1 MLQIAIVEDE
11 KGEAEVLK
19 NYIARFE
26 KENEQPCQV
35 DVFSDGLA
43 FLDGYKHAHD
53 VIFMDIEMPHLN
65 GMETAKRLRALN
77 DEVPLVFVTN
87 MKQYAIEGYSVSA
100 LDFILKPINY
110 YRLASILKKLA
121 KNVEKRGAEKY
132 VRTEGRII
140 QVKLDSIYY
149 IEVNGREIIYHTETQ
164 EIRTYGKLKDLEE
177 EFASHGFVRCHHA
190 YLINLKHIKSVDKDS
205 VTVGNSEI
213 AVSRN
218 KRKDLLRAMGLYLG
232 EI

>member
-1 MLQIAIVEDE
+1 MRIAIVEDE

-26 KENEQPCQV
+26 KEQGQPCQV

-65 GMETAKRLRALN
+65 GMETAKRLRELN
-77 DEVPLVFVTN
+77 EEVPLVFVTN

-100 LDFILKPINY
+100 LDFVLKPINY

-121 KNVEKRGAEKY
+121 KNVEKRSAEKY
-132 VRTEGRII
+132 VRTEGRIV

-149 IEVNGREIIYHTETQ
+149 IEVNGRDIIYHTDTQ
-164 EIRTYGKLKDLEE
+164 DLRTYGKLKDLEE
-177 EFASHGFVRCHHA
+177 EFSPNGFVRCHHA
-190 YLINLKHIKSVDKDS
+190 YLINLKHVKSVDKDS
-205 VTVGNSEI
+205 VIVGNSEI

-218 KRKDLLRAMGLYLG
+218 KRKDLLRTMGLYMG

>member
-65 GMETAKRLRALN
+65 GMETAKRLRELN
-77 DEVPLVFVTN
+77 EEVPLVFVTN

-121 KNVEKRGAEKY
+121 KNVQKRGAEKY
-132 VRTEGRII
+132 VRAEGRII

-149 IEVNGREIIYHTETQ
+149 VEVNGRDIIYHTETQ
-164 EIRTYGKLKDLEE
+164 DIRTYGKLKDLEE
-177 EFASHGFVRCHHA
+177 EFAPNGFVRCHNA
-190 YLINLKHIKSVDKDS
+190 YLINLKHVKSVEKDS

-218 KRKDLLRAMGLYLG
+218 RRKDLLRAMGLYLG